1 MIAVMHRPQMEIN
14 PEWRAWLASFV
25 VLPFVPALSGVVIVV
40 LTCRVCWRSRRSLWG
55 DRDVRL
61 LLVWVGLL
69 IASIFSAVDPREAS
83 LGAFNFVPFVL
94 MFVAMSRV
102 FTTIDRL
109 RQLTWAIVLPSIGVC
124 GIGLG
129 ELFWGW
135 NDAGFPSWI
144 DWHLVAG
151 GTPPGRM
158 SSVFL
163 HANAL
168 AAYAAIVLA
177 LTLGLWCDTVLRR
190 PSLDAEPSPDLSAQ
204 RSSPQRSRLPQSS
217 RSPWQTRF
225 ILGITIAANLTLLAL
240 TSSRNGWGVACLVLL
255 AFLIYRHWWA
265 IIAAI
270 HAGIAIILAAAFA
283 PESIAQPFR
292 AIVPYAIWGR
302 LSDRMY
308 PDRPIGSLRATQWH
322 YAIEM
327 IRDRPLGGWGL
338 QSFSPLYEAHSQFY
352 VGHPHNLYLM
362 LAAETGTIA
371 TLLLLLVIGGIL
383 ARAALGLMQG
393 HTPPEARSLVFA
405 YTIAFLAT
413 SSYHL
418 LDIPLFQPQV
428 NLLGWVLLAGLAG
441 MGTRLIPQT
450 QYTERVTSG

>member
-1 MIAVMHRPQMEIN
+1 MEMEMEPTDRDHHR
-14 PEWRAWLASFV
+14 EWWAWLASFG
-25 VLPFVPALSGVVIVV
+25 VLPFIPALSGVVISV
-40 LTCRVCWRSRRSLWG
+40 LTCRVGWRSRHFLWS
-55 DRDVRL
+55 DRDLRL
-61 LLVWVGLL
+61 TWIWLGLL
-69 IASIFSAVDPREAS
+69 IAGIFGAVDPSEAS
-83 LGAFNFVPFVL
+83 LGVFNFLPFAL

-109 RQLTWAIVLPSIGVC
+109 RHLTWAIVMPSIGVC
-124 GIGLG
+124 AIGLG
-129 ELFWGW
+129 ELFGGW
-135 NDAGFPSWI
+135 NDTGFPTWI
-144 DWHLVAG
+144 DWQLVAG

-168 AAYAAIVLA
+168 AAYAVIVLA
-177 LTLGLWCDTVLRR
+177 LTLGLWCDAVM
-190 PSLDAEPSPDLSAQ
+190 
-204 RSSPQRSRLPQSS
+204 S
-217 RSPWQTRF
+217 RSPIHPTTAPDRDAQRRSSWQTRF
-225 ILGITIAANLTLLAL
+225 ILGIAIAANLTILAL
-240 TSSRNGWGVACLVLL
+240 TSSRNGWGVACLILF

-265 IIAAI
+265 IVAVI

-283 PESIAQPFR
+283 PELIAQPFR

-308 PDRPIGSLRATQWH
+308 PDRPIGSLRITQWH
-322 YAIEM
+322 YAIDM
-327 IRDRPLGGWGL
+327 IRDRPWGGWGL
-338 QSFSPLYEAHSQFY
+338 QSFSPLYETHSQFY

-371 TLLLLLVIGGIL
+371 TFLLMFMVGAIV
-383 ARAALGLMQG
+383 
-393 HTPPEARSLVFA
+393 ARSAIACVRGQILPESRSIIFA

-413 SSYHL
+413 SSYHM

-428 NLLGWVLLAGLAG
+428 NLMGWALLAGLVG
-441 MGTRLIPQT
+441 MGTRSIPQT

>member
-1 MIAVMHRPQMEIN
+1 MAIN
-14 PEWRAWLASFV
+14 REWRAWLASFA
-25 VLPFVPALSGVVIVV
+25 VLPFVPALSGVVILA
-40 LTCRVCWRSRRSLWG
+40 LTGRVCWRSRRSLWG

-69 IASIFSAVDPREAS
+69 IAGIFSAVDPYEAS
-83 LGAFNFVPFVL
+83 LGAFNFVPFVV
-94 MFVAMSRV
+94 MFAAMSRV
-102 FTTIDRL
+102 FTTPDRL
-109 RQLTWAIVLPSIGVC
+109 RQLAWAIVLPSIGVC
-124 GIGLG
+124 AIGLG

-135 NDAGFPSWI
+135 NDRGFPGLI
-144 DWHLVAG
+144 DWQLVAG

-163 HANAL
+163 HANSL
-168 AAYAAIVLA
+168 ADYAAIVLA
-177 LTLGLWCDTVLRR
+177 LTLGLWCDAVPRR
-190 PSLDAEPSPDLSAQ
+190 PTVQSEISPETPPEIQAQGLSSDASQLQEFH
-204 RSSPQRSRLPQSS
+204 RSS
-217 RSPWQTRF
+217 WQTGL
-225 ILGITIAANLTLLAL
+225 ILSVTIAANLTILAL

-265 IIAAI
+265 IVAAI
-270 HAGIAIILAAAFA
+270 HACIAIVLAAAFA
-283 PESIAQPFR
+283 PEAIAQPFR
-292 AIVPYAIWGR
+292 AIIPYAIWGR

-327 IRDRPLGGWGL
+327 IGDRPFGGWGL
-338 QSFSPLYEAHSQFY
+338 QSFSPLYEAQSQFF

-371 TLLLLLVIGGIL
+371 TLLILVVVGGII
-383 ARAALGLMQG
+383 ARAAMNLIRGNLQ
-393 HTPPEARSLVFA
+393 PEARSLVFG

-413 SSYHL
+413 SGYHM

-428 NLLGWVLLAGLAG
+428 NLLGWALLAGLVG
-441 MGTRLIPQT
+441 IGTRSIPQT